1 MVPTTHGG
9 SMSTRNKALTGLTT
23 AALLIAGVAWAAD
36 VPGTTIT
43 DRTVVPVD
51 GAGTITLELVS
62 AGLSMVEAVPED
74 GWTVTV
80 ETSVGR
86 EVEARFDSGTDS
98 VDFNAELEDGEIT
111 VEIERSV
118 TGSSSTSTSIDSSTS
133 TTIDDST
140 GTSTTVDS
148 SSTSTTIDDDDV
160 LDLPDGP
167 RTFEVGS
174 GGAVTVGISG
184 GRLSLV
190 SVAANSG
197 WSYEV
202 DKAEPDDVRV
212 EFEK

>member
-86 EVEARFDSGTDS
+86 EVEARFDSGTDR

-118 TGSSSTSTSIDSSTS
+118 TGSSSTSSTTLITSSSTTAPPSTSSASSSTSSTIDESGSTSTSAPASTSTSIESSTS

-140 GTSTTVDS
+140 GTSTTVD
-148 SSTSTTIDDDDV
+148 
-160 LDLPDGP
+160 
-167 RTFEVGS
+167 
-174 GGAVTVGISG
+174 
-184 GRLSLV
+184 LSLIHI
-190 SVAANSG
+190 
-197 WSYEV
+197 
-202 DKAEPDDVRV
+202 
-212 EFEK
+212 